1 MVKRFL
7 KRPSCPTVPQGYNN
21 GQAVQWVLGY
31 ELTGKPMACDNVKGS
46 LQADCDGWQIKS
58 PRCTVNDDD
67 FCKGYLFGFHDESY
81 YYELT
86 KAEMLELEKFFVKV
100 SASSQGS
107 KRKELTKRLEGGP
120 SIKLFLAYKENNP
133 VSVAKVL
140 RKHSRIKQETRDN
153 VKKWAMGL

>member
-1 MVKRFL
+1 MIKRFL
-7 KRPSCPTVPQGYNN
+7 KRSDCPTVPNGYNK
-21 GQAVQWVLGY
+21 GQSVQWRIGY
-31 ELTGKPMACDNVKGS
+31 ELTGAPMACDNAKGS

-58 PRCTVNDDD
+58 PRCTVNDND
-67 FCKGYLFGFHDESY
+67 FCKGYLFGFDDENY
-81 YYELT
+81 YYELS
-86 KAEMLELEKFFVKV
+86 KAEMLELEKYFVKV

-140 RKHSRIKQETRDN
+140 RKHTRIKQETRDN